1 MTVHELLPLYVID
14 TLPDD
19 ERGTFDAHLDTC
31 TDCQVELASY
41 GPVLEALA
49 DEVAV
54 TPDAGMRDR
63 VLAQI
68 ADVAQDEPVA
78 SDAGDAV
85 GAEETDGAATV
96 VPFASRPRREPG
108 PSRWLALAA
117 AVLAF
122 AFVAAT
128 TTGVAL
134 WRQTNRLEEQ
144 LDVAAQQQTQA
155 TQLAAVL
162 AADDARLIA
171 VETDLSGNLRVAV
184 ADSAGTG
191 AVVADQLEL
200 PPDDRVYQLWLV
212 GEGDPRSAG
221 VVARDQRDGVVG
233 VLSDIG
239 DAKAVAISVEP
250 PSGSNAPTGPIVGE
264 APLN

>member
-1 MTVHELLPLYVID
+1 MSVHELLPLYVID

-19 ERGTFDAHLDTC
+19 ERDTFDAHLDTC
-31 TDCQVELASY
+31 AACQNELASY
-41 GPVLEALA
+41 GPVLEALT

-54 TPDAGMRDR
+54 TPHSGLRDR
-63 VLAQI
+63 VLARI
-68 ADVAQDEPVA
+68 ADVAQEEPLTAYADDVEH
-78 SDAGDAV
+78 DD
-85 GAEETDGAATV
+85 AATV
-96 VPFASRPRREPG
+96 VPLEPRRRDSG

-134 WRQTNRLEEQ
+134 WRNTNRLEAQ
-144 LDVAAQQQTQA
+144 LDVAAAQQAQA
-155 TQLAAVL
+155 AELAAVL
-162 AADDARLIA
+162 SAEDARLID
-171 VETDLSGNLRVAV
+171 VDTDLSGNLRVAV
-184 ADSAGTG
+184 ADSADAG
-191 AVVADQLEL
+191 AVVADQLEA
-200 PPDDRVYQLWLV
+200 PPDDRVYQLWLLDD
-212 GEGDPRSAG
+212 GDPRSAG
-221 VVARDQRDGVVG
+221 LVARAQRDGVVG

-250 PSGSNAPTGPIVGE
+250 SGGSAAPTGPIVGE